1 MKKEKSKIKL
11 TEICRSFSYKLALPN
26 YSNADFFCSQKAECP
41 EKEAEEISEALYEFC
56 KKSVIKSVNAYK
68 KEFLPETPI
77 EKVKKWL
84 TKEETEAKQKG
95 EEMIMG
101 NLEEEKIKE
110 EEKLKMRETE
120 VELLLPTI
128 EEYGNSTNHL
138 PNL

>member
-41 EKEAEEISEALYEFC
+41 EKEAEKTSEKLYEFC
-56 KKSVIKSVNAYK
+56 KQEVIKSVNKYK
-68 KEFLPETPI
+68 AEFLPPTPV

-95 EEMIMG
+95 EEMIMED
-101 NLEEEKIKE
+101 LEEEKIKE
-110 EEKLKMRETE
+110 EEKIREAE
-120 VELLLPTI
+120 VKPPLSIVEI
-128 EEYGNSTNHL
+128 
-138 PNL
+138 